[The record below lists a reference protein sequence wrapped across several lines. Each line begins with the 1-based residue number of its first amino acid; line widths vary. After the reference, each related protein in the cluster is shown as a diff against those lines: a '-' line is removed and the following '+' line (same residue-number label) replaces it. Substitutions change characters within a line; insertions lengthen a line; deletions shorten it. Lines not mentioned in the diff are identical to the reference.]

1 MSIYLGLDLGTTVL
15 KIIAMD
21 DNGKILASTNKEL
34 LIHSPKRE
42 WAEEHPEEWWSTFK
56 ELLKRIEDRI
66 DLKDV
71 KGLALSGQM
80 HGLVTYDENFELL
93 RPAIIWADKRSSKEV
108 DHAIKK
114 LGTKKIY
121 DITGNPIFTGFLLPS
136 LMWLK
141 AHEASLYKRIKM
153 ISSPK
158 DYIAYK
164 FTGELSSEPTDALAT
179 SAFDY
184 MKNEWSKDVIKEM
197 GINPKIFPEIRP
209 TSTAFGMITSKASKE
224 TGLPIGIPVYG
235 GSDQSMAAMGC
246 GLVREGDVMVALS
259 TGGQCLIVAE
269 KGHMDKKRRLH
280 TLNHALDDVG
290 LYMAATLS
298 AGLSLK
304 WFKANIINEMD
315 TTYSSFVHG
324 IRDIPVGCDGLF
336 FLPFLSGQR
345 TPYFNPNLKGAFVG
359 LSLTHTRMHMA
370 RAIMEGV
377 SFSLRAC
384 VEVFKDMD
392 MPIKRVILSGGGTKN
407 STWRQIL
414 TDVLN
419 VETVTINIEEHSP
432 FGAAIYAKFAQDGFD
447 KLPAFYEKNIKTA
460 DTIKPLKH
468 QVKEYDL
475 LYKEYMKHAN
485 YLNDMYK

>member
-1 MSIYLGLDLGTTVL
+1 
-15 KIIAMD
+15 
-21 DNGKILASTNKEL
+21 
-34 LIHSPKRE
+34 
-42 WAEEHPEEWWSTFK
+42 
-56 ELLKRIEDRI
+56 
-66 DLKDV
+66 
-71 KGLALSGQM
+71 
-80 HGLVTYDENFELL
+80 
-93 RPAIIWADKRSSKEV
+93 
-108 DHAIKK
+108 
-114 LGTKKIY
+114 
-121 DITGNPIFTGFLLPS
+121 
-136 LMWLK
+136 
-141 AHEASLYKRIKM
+141 
-153 ISSPK
+153 
-158 DYIAYK
+158 
-164 FTGELSSEPTDALAT
+164 
-179 SAFDY
+179 
-184 MKNEWSKDVIKEM
+184 
-197 GINPKIFPEIRP
+197 
-209 TSTAFGMITSKASKE
+209 
-224 TGLPIGIPVYG
+224 
-235 GSDQSMAAMGC
+235 
-246 GLVREGDVMVALS
+246 
-259 TGGQCLIVAE
+259 
-269 KGHMDKKRRLH
+269 
-280 TLNHALDDVG
+280 
-290 LYMAATLS
+290 MAATLS

-324 IRDIPVGCDGLF
+324 IRDIPVGCDGLH

-460 DTIKPLKH
+460 DTIKPLKN
-468 QVKEYDL
+468 QVKAYDA
-475 LYKEYMKHAN
+475 LYKEYIQHAD
-485 YLNDMYK
+485 YLNKMYK

>member
-15 KIIAMD
+15 KVVAMD
-21 DNGKILASTNKEL
+21 DNGKILASVNKEL
-34 LIHSPKRE
+34 LISSPKKE
-42 WAEEHPEEWWSTFK
+42 WAEEHPQEWWSTFI
-56 ELLKRIEDRI
+56 ELIQRIESRI

-80 HGLVTYDENFELL
+80 HGLVTYDKDFEVL
-93 RPAIIWADKRSSKEV
+93 RPAIIWADKRSSAEV
-108 DHAIKK
+108 EHAIKTI
-114 LGTKKIY
+114 GIKKIY
-121 DITGNPIFTGFLLPS
+121 DVTGNPIFTGFLLPS
-136 LMWLK
+136 LAWLK
-141 AHEASLYKRIKM
+141 KHESALYKKIKM

-164 FTGELSSEPTDALAT
+164 FTGELYSEPTDALAT

-184 MKNEWSKDVIKEM
+184 LKNKWSEDIINGM
-197 GINPKIFPEIRP
+197 GVDPKLFPPVRP
-209 TSTAFGMITSKASKE
+209 TSQAYGMITATAANE
-224 TGLPIGIPVYG
+224 TGLPIGTPIYG

-246 GLVREGDVMVALS
+246 GLVQEGDVMVALS
-259 TGGQCLIVAE
+259 TGGQCLIVAD
-269 KGHMDKKRRLH
+269 KGRMDKKRRLH

-304 WFKANIINEMD
+304 WFKTNIINEMD

-324 IRDIPVGCDGLF
+324 IKDIPLGSDGLTF
-336 FLPFLSGQR
+336 FPFLSGQR
-345 TPYFNPNLKGAFVG
+345 TPYFNANLKGAFIG
-359 LSLTHTRMHMA
+359 LSLNHTRLHMA

-384 VEVFKDMD
+384 VEVFKEMN

-419 VETVTINIEEHSP
+419 IETVTINIEEHSP
-432 FGAAIYAKFAQDGFD
+432 FGSALYAKFAQEGFD
-447 KLPAFYEKNIKTA
+447 KLPAFYKKTIKVA
-460 DTIKPLKH
+460 DSIKPLPN
-468 QVKEYDL
+468 QVKAYDEI
-475 LYKEYMKHAN
+475 YKEYTKHAN
-485 YLNDMYK
+485 YLNEMYK

>member
-21 DNGKILASTNKEL
+21 DNGKILASVNKEL
-34 LIHSPKRE
+34 LIHSPKRD
-42 WAEEHPEEWWSTFK
+42 WAEESPQEWWDTFV
-56 ELLKRIEDRI
+56 ELLKRIEGRV
-66 DLKDV
+66 DLQQV

-80 HGLVTYDENFELL
+80 HGLVTYDDDFNLL

-141 AHEASLYKRIKM
+141 NNDPGLYKRIKM

-158 DYIAYK
+158 DYIAYR
-164 FTGELSSEPTDALAT
+164 FTGTLASEPTDALAT
-179 SAFDY
+179 SAFNY
-184 MKNEWSKDVIKEM
+184 MKNQWSTEVLKEM
-197 GINPKIFPEIRP
+197 EIDPAIFPEIRP
-209 TSTAFGMITSKASKE
+209 TSTPFGTITSAAAKE
-224 TGLPIGIPVYG
+224 TGLPIGIPVFG

-246 GLVREGDVMVALS
+246 GLVEEGDVMVALS
-259 TGGQCLIVAE
+259 TGGQCLIVAK
-269 KGHMDKKRRLH
+269 KGLMDKQRRLH

-324 IRDIPVGCDGLF
+324 IKDIPVGCDGLHF
-336 FLPFLSGQR
+336 FPFLSGQR
-345 TPYFNPNLKGAFVG
+345 TPYFNPNLKGAFIG
-359 LSLTHTRMHMA
+359 LSLEHTRMHMA

-384 VEVFKDMD
+384 VEVFKEMN

-432 FGAAIYAKFAQDGFD
+432 YGAAIYAKFAQDGFD
-447 KLPAFYEKNIKTA
+447 KLPEFYNKNITLA
-460 DTIKPLKH
+460 DKIKPLPH
-468 QVKEYDL
+468 QVKQYDE
-475 LYKEYMKHAN
+475 LYKEYTEHAD
-485 YLNDMYK
+485 YLNKMFK